1 MKLLV
6 ILLILV
12 SQAFATNEE
21 AWPLECENDLH
32 VETAPLTN
40 ILNSKFFSSSSKY
53 YLYYEAKTLEDLQVL
68 KNCLDY
74 TACGKT
80 KESITEDPKNNRVH
94 IWANLTKKEL
104 TSLVRSCPIKDI
116 NKKLEVKE
124 VDHQGKIV
132 SLSGLTPSF
141 FEQSQFIRSASPAL
155 FDEPSDKIIQAT
167 MTQLSQLLKTSK
179 LDEAESLV
187 LNTWGIDLHGYK
199 IKYGGVADHVAVTT
213 HKDKMIN
220 YGKDWLAEPCSYIR
234 MVRHEAEHVAQF
246 KRAKMCNLEH
256 NYADHQMRERAA
268 HLNDLRFLK
277 TYCPGSAAI
286 KYDCLERFRTKYM
299 NLRKPPSK

>member
-6 ILLILV
+6 FLLILV

-21 AWPLECENDLH
+21 AWPLECENDLPAGI
-32 VETAPLTN
+32 APLTN

-155 FDEPSDKIIQAT
+155 FDEPSDKII
-167 MTQLSQLLKTSK
+167 
-179 LDEAESLV
+179 
-187 LNTWGIDLHGYK
+187 
-199 IKYGGVADHVAVTT
+199 YGGVADHVAVTT